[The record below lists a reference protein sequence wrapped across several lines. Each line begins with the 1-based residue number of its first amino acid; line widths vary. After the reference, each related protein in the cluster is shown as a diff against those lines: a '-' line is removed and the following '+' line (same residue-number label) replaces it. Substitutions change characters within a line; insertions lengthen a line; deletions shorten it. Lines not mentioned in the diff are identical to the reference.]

1 VKSDVTFLGTVRRVV
16 GSKVLVEISYDIP
29 SASPIIQGRIYR
41 LGQVGSLV
49 RIPLGFLNLY
59 GVISMVGASEVNLPD
74 KDNRLLEFSRGQRWM
89 EIQLVGESY
98 GKEKFQR
105 GISIFPT
112 LDDEVHMV
120 TDDDLAVIYGTTN
133 ESAIVIGTH
142 AASDSLPASIDINKL
157 VSRHVAIVGST
168 GSGKSNTV
176 ASILKSITNGL
187 YPSSRIVVID
197 PHGEYGSA
205 FGDKAKVFSINNEK
219 NPLIIPYWALSI
231 DELMWFFIG
240 KKGVSEDIRDL
251 HFRDKIFEMKVAN
264 ISNLKAGQVTLEEIT
279 PDSPIPFDI
288 KQLWYDFDRPE
299 RVTYEDN
306 ERTKEALIEEGD
318 PKALKSAK
326 FKPHNAYNKP
336 PFKAQVSI
344 STLAY
349 ANKILTKLKD
359 HRYKFLLEIDQ
370 YTGKKNEKDLSD
382 LIIDWID
389 HEYPI
394 TVFDLSGIPF
404 EIIDLVVGV
413 VTRIIFESMFWSRDL
428 PGMGKQ
434 RPLLMVYEE
443 AHSYIPRGGDAQ
455 FISGYA
461 GRAVRRLF
469 KEGRKYG
476 IGAIVVSQRPAELDE
491 TILSQSGTFIALR
504 LSNSDDQGRIR
515 ATVPDSLAGLT
526 DLLPALRTG
535 EALVLGEAVQIPCR
549 IRLPLIEPRP
559 KSEDPITSKCWK
571 AQRMSN
577 PLYDSVVTGWRCQR
591 MPRS

>member
-1 VKSDVTFLGTVRRVV
+1 MKSDVTFLGFVRRVV
-16 GSKVLVEISYDIP
+16 GAKVLVEISSDIP

-59 GVISMVGASEVNLPD
+59 GVISMVGASEVNHPD
-74 KDNRLLEFSRGQRWM
+74 KDNYFDFPRGQRWM
-89 EIQLVGESY
+89 EIQLVGESF

-105 GISIFPT
+105 GISVFPT

-142 AASDSLPASIDINKL
+142 AASDSLPASIDIDKI
-157 VSRHVAIVGST
+157 VSRHAAIVGST

-176 ASILKSITNGL
+176 ASILKSITNGNHL
-187 YPSSRIVVID
+187 GARIVIID

-205 FGDKAKVFSINNEK
+205 FADKAKVFSINNEK

-240 KKGVSEDIRDL
+240 KKGLSEELRDL
-251 HFRDKIFEMKVAN
+251 HFRDKIFEMKTAN
-264 ISNLKAGQVTLEEIT
+264 ICDLKSGPVVKEDIT

-288 KQLWYDFDRPE
+288 RQLWYDFDRPE
-299 RVTYEDN
+299 RVTYEDDK
-306 ERTKEALIEEGD
+306 RTKEALIEEGN
-318 PKALKSAK
+318 PQTLKSAK
-326 FKPHNAYNKP
+326 FKPHDPYNRAP
-336 PFKAQVSI
+336 YKAQVQI
-344 STLAY
+344 PTLAY

-359 HRYKFLLEIDQ
+359 HRYKFLLEIDK
-370 YTGKKNEKDLSD
+370 YTGKKDAKDLSD
-382 LIIDWID
+382 LIINWID

-404 EIIDLVVGV
+404 EIIDLAVGV

-434 RPLLMVYEE
+434 RPLLIVYEE
-443 AHSYIPRGGDAQ
+443 AHSYLPRGGDAQ
-455 FISGYA
+455 FIAGYA
-461 GRAVRRLF
+461 GRAVRRIF

-491 TILSQSGTFIALR
+491 TILSQSGTFFALR

-515 ATVPDSLAGLT
+515 ATVPDALAGLT

-535 EALVLGEAVQIPCR
+535 EALVLGEAVQIPSR

-559 KSEDPITSKCWK
+559 KSDDPETSKCWK
-571 AQRMSN
+571 AQRISN
-577 PLYDSVVTGWRCQR
+577 PPYDAVVTGWRCQR
-591 MPRS
+591 MPKL